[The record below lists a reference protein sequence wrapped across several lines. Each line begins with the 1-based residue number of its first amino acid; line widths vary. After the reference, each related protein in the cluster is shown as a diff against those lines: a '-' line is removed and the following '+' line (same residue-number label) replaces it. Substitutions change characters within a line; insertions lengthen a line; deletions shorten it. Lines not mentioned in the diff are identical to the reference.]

1 VVCEKGTPSEKLLNL
16 QQVGYC
22 SANRR
27 VGSGPKPMSNQPRVV
42 KVLAALLISMTT
54 GAVVLM
60 ALGNNPPSAGPFCL
74 STYYRLDSVEH
85 ALRSEADQSANR
97 WDSIEIFFSAT
108 QGGNIGRLAAA
119 QRLPSAAD
127 INCHFVL
134 CNGVGASDGEIQ
146 TTANWQLQ
154 RSVRHSASAQGG
166 QRTIRIC
173 LIGNGVSALPTDYQL
188 KRLEALLEALCR
200 RFNIVPD
207 AVYLPRDCR

>member
-1 VVCEKGTPSEKLLNL
+1 MVCQKGTPSENLLNL

-22 SANRR
+22 STNRR
-27 VGSGPKPMSNQPRVV
+27 VGSGRKPMSNQPRVV
-42 KVLAALLISMTT
+42 KVLAALLISMTS

-85 ALRSEADQSANR
+85 ALRSEAQQSPNR

-119 QRLPSAAD
+119 QRLRSASD
-127 INCHFVL
+127 LNCHFVL
-134 CNGVGASDGEIQ
+134 CNGVGANDGEIQ
-146 TTANWQLQ
+146 TTASWQVQ
-154 RSVRHSASAQGG
+154 QSVRYGTDAQGG
-166 QRTIRIC
+166 QRTVRIC
-173 LIGNGVSALPTDYQL
+173 LIGDGVSALPTDYQL

-207 AVYLPRDCR
+207 DVYLPRDCR